1 MQNNEELIETK
12 TYEVHQLKCMLVVLL
27 IWGLGSI
34 NLVLGLWV
42 IAVVHCEA

>member
-42 IAVVHCEA
+42 ITVVHCEA